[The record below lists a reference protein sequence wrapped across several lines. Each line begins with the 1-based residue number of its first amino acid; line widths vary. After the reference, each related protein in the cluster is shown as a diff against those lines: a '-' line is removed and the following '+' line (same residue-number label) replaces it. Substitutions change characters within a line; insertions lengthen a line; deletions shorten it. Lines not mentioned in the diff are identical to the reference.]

1 MGGRPKC
8 SSCQAQTGLQSES
21 ESELESS
28 SGRKVEDAGNGSWS
42 MG

>member
-1 MGGRPKC
+1 MGGLSG

-21 ESELESS
+21 ESELELSS
-28 SGRKVEDAGNGSWS
+28 ERKIEDAGTIPWS